1 MIADDQLIER
11 YIEPD
16 PQHPGDEDVRIV
28 GTGVPVWALIA
39 YLQAAGGDVHRVA
52 DDYEL
57 PLDAILAARAYYQ
70 LHRMLIDAR
79 IAANAA

>member
-16 PQHPGDEDVRIV
+16 PQHPGDEDVRVV

-39 YLQAAGGDVHRVA
+39 YLQVAGGDVQRVA
-52 DDYEL
+52 EDYEL
-57 PLDAILAARAYYQ
+57 PLDATLAARAYYR
-70 LHRMLIDAR
+70 LHRALIDAR
-79 IAANAA
+79 ISAYAA